1 MNFDNIEKNTIH
13 KYWKTLSRKNIS
25 NIETNNFLKKPYLEK
40 YIIDL
45 SIIINNEQLD
55 KRISEKID
63 SNDITNE
70 DILLFITNIFEIE
83 NKKIIEKSILKN
95 PFYDEDTN
103 NLLINIISYQV
114 RYFRFYQLIHELLFD
129 KNSDENELYN
139 FILVYIKNN
148 KKELTLYSKKN
159 IKFKIFF
166 TYLNELFIKY
176 DDIYNY
182 FIENEY
188 INESKSNI
196 LNMFLKNIF
205 TNWYNIYKQDILEN
219 NVNEKIKDHIIK
231 GGILSRL
238 ICFSNV

>member
-1 MNFDNIEKNTIH
+1 M
-13 KYWKTLSRKNIS
+13 Y
-25 NIETNNFLKKPYLEK
+25 
-40 YIIDL
+40 
-45 SIIINNEQLD
+45 
-55 KRISEKID
+55 
-63 SNDITNE
+63 
-70 DILLFITNIFEIE
+70 
-83 NKKIIEKSILKN
+83 
-95 PFYDEDTN
+95 
-103 NLLINIISYQV
+103 LLINIISYQV